1 MAQEGSPEASM
12 TTNTSTSN
20 WWELHARSHLPYMHP
35 WHPQNPNSNNSSCDE
50 DISISTTSFT
60 NASNHSGLSVDS
72 STEPV
77 MENHLWSQVLLS
89 VGSGGDL
96 ASGHGEKFLESL
108 SSKGL
113 SGDIFEPACN
123 NYLKKLDNNW
133 EFTQSASLQSL
144 EKHLNGDTSTGSFVE
159 HERLTTNL
167 SDLVSNWS
175 IAPPEPQTTPSTCQV
190 SVNSPMFRHEIKEE
204 ESQHQVVKPF
214 GSYSNGY
221 QMGLNNVNEVRS
233 YNNKCYPSGMSD
245 APWSNN
251 MRSFSDLISF
261 NGCLNKLPVEA
272 RASKPCSKGLASP
285 TIKKQGHDASSS
297 TRGTVRGTG
306 LTSEGKKKRSE
317 DNSEALVK
325 KSKHENSAVS
335 SPKTPPPK
343 VKLADKITV
352 LQQIVSPFGK
362 LFSNPYM
369 KAGANKD
376 HINNAWGGLERKDK
390 TEPKLDLKSRGLCL
404 VPISCTPQVYRDN
417 SGPDYWTPTY
427 RGCLYR

>member
-1 MAQEGSPEASM
+1 
-12 TTNTSTSN
+12 
-20 WWELHARSHLPYMHP
+20 
-35 WHPQNPNSNNSSCDE
+35 
-50 DISISTTSFT
+50 
-60 NASNHSGLSVDS
+60 
-72 STEPV
+72 
-77 MENHLWSQVLLS
+77 
-89 VGSGGDL
+89 
-96 ASGHGEKFLESL
+96 
-108 SSKGL
+108 
-113 SGDIFEPACN
+113 
-123 NYLKKLDNNW
+123 
-133 EFTQSASLQSL
+133 
-144 EKHLNGDTSTGSFVE
+144 
-159 HERLTTNL
+159 
-167 SDLVSNWS
+167 
-175 IAPPEPQTTPSTCQV
+175 
-190 SVNSPMFRHEIKEE
+190 
-204 ESQHQVVKPF
+204 
-214 GSYSNGY
+214 
-221 QMGLNNVNEVRS
+221 
-233 YNNKCYPSGMSD
+233 MSD
-245 APWSNN
+245 APWSTN

-261 NGCLNKLPVEA
+261 NRCLNKLPVEA

-317 DNSEALVK
+317 DNSETLVK
-325 KSKHENSAVS
+325 KSKHENSSVS
-335 SPKTPPPK
+335 SSKTPPPK

-362 LFSNPYM
+362 TDTASVLFEAINYIKFLQEQIQLFSNPYM